1 MRNVLWSRAS
11 VCMCVCVCVCLSVR
25 GRMPTLLHWS
35 GCDFGEWWGMPPSCA
50 LLGGL
55 AIGARVALLWQH
67 KANAKC
73 YMLVLALCLVCYTVL
88 RSLKFSIIMCPICT
102 HLHTHFTVLLLHQL
116 FCCAWVCSLWPPIG
130 HYILQLWFLSSFFF
144 FPRLFSAVGDWMST
158 ILPHMMWA

>member
-1 MRNVLWSRAS
+1 
-11 VCMCVCVCVCLSVR
+11 
-25 GRMPTLLHWS
+25 
-35 GCDFGEWWGMPPSCA
+35 MPPSCA

-102 HLHTHFTVLLLHQL
+102 HLHTHFTVLLR
-116 FCCAWVCSLWPPIG
+116 FIAAPV
-130 HYILQLWFLSSFFF
+130 ILLRLSMFFMAAHRPLYFAAVVSIFFL
-144 FPRLFSAVGDWMST
+144 LFSSP
-158 ILPHMMWA
+158 ILNGRRLDVYHTSHMMWP